1 MGAPKSPVGA
11 PCGAAAVAKLAL
23 GAGLSYQN
31 APAGLSSTHAP
42 KFAWQPT
49 LILAIELVGVHGRH
63 GATSDDRLACQPSP
77 HSPWHAAVPLK
88 KAAAATSSPSH
99 APNPKRPGLKL
110 PGRLC
115 WYHVPL
121 AAGPYHRVALY
132 MSSRVRLEGLG
143 RPFEA
148 RGGQIRRQTSHL
160 YRDSQH
166 SNSRRGSATTQARI
180 VSRCITGRATT
191 HRCSPPSLPN
201 PPASPR
207 LCQAGGR
214 PGSRRQSSLQHP
226 S

>member
-1 MGAPKSPVGA
+1 MHRRRRRDYRA
-11 PCGAAAVAKLAL
+11 
-23 GAGLSYQN
+23 
-31 APAGLSSTHAP
+31 
-42 KFAWQPT
+42 PT
-49 LILAIELVGVHGRH
+49 LQSSRGSPPSYLPSSSLVFMGDTGPHQMTGWHVNHPHTRH
-63 GATSDDRLACQPSP
+63 
-77 HSPWHAAVPLK
+77 WHAAVPLK

-99 APNPKRPGLKL
+99 DPNPKRPGPKL

-201 PPASPR
+201 HPASPR

-214 PGSRRQSSLQHP
+214 PGSRRQSSSQHP